1 MKSFTHIGVLFFLT
15 SIIYS
20 QSNLYNSN
28 MIQAN
33 MRENSDAYVGLDEV
47 KINVESYKSMTI
59 TTRRI
64 VTVFN
69 ESGEKHIDA
78 AEVYSKNSKIKSI
91 EAVIYDK
98 NGKEIKKIKK
108 KDFVDNSM
116 NDGFSILNDDR
127 ILYLNYVATNYPY
140 TVEFTSEIQTT
151 NTAFIPGWR
160 PLTSYFVSIG
170 KSTYEIN
177 YPSDLGFRYLEN
189 NMDYFPIESNKS
201 NIQLSYKTEKI
212 EALRREDYTPTM
224 TNFLPNVLVAVS
236 KFQLE
241 GVDGYASNWN
251 EFGKWQ
257 NTLLEGTD
265 KLSDETIS
273 KIKSI
278 VGNEKDP
285 IKKVKLVQE
294 YVQNKTRYVSIQLGI
309 GGWKPMLASDVDRLG
324 YGDCKALTNYTK
336 ALLSSVDIP
345 SYYTLINS
353 GYQKVDMNKNFS
365 SLNAN
370 HAILAVP
377 IENEL
382 KWIECT
388 SQTLPFDYQG
398 DFTDDRLALIIKPE
412 GGELVRTKVYKSKDN
427 AQISKG
433 TYELNSTGGITGII
447 QIKTTGFQYG
457 NKYEIERK
465 SETDQ
470 KDFYKTYFGNINN
483 LVIKKMTFEND
494 KDAIV
499 FTENIQLESNQYAT
513 KNGNRLMVPVNA
525 FNKFSSIPN
534 RYKSRKTPFHI
545 ERGFEDTDEIVVTLP
560 KDCVVE
566 AIPENIKLETKFG
579 IYEVSYELKN
589 DQLFFKR
596 FLSTN
601 EGMFNKEDYEEF
613 RKFREQVA
621 RNDNAKMVL
630 LIK

>member
-1 MKSFTHIGVLFFLT
+1 MKSFTYFIALLFFG
-15 SIIYS
+15 SIGYS
-20 QSNLYNSN
+20 QANLLNSN
-28 MIQAN
+28 TIQAN
-33 MRENSDAYVGLDEV
+33 LRENADAFVALDEV
-47 KINVESYKSMTI
+47 KINVDSYKSMTI
-59 TTRRI
+59 KTRRI

-69 ESGEKHIDA
+69 ESGERHINA

-116 NDGFSILNDDR
+116 NDGFSILNDNR

-140 TVEFTSEIQTT
+140 TVEFTSEIQSS
-151 NTAFIPGWR
+151 NTAFIQGWR
-160 PLTSYFVSIG
+160 PLTNYFVSVG
-170 KSTYEIN
+170 KSYYEVN
-177 YPSDLGFRYLEN
+177 YPTDIGFRYLEN
-189 NMDYFPIESNKS
+189 NMDYFPITSSKTNTK
-201 NIQLSYKTEKI
+201 LSFTAEKI
-212 EALRREDYTPTM
+212 EALRREDYTP
-224 TNFLPNVLVAVS
+224 NLAKFLPNVLVAVN

-241 GVDGYASNWN
+241 GVDGFASNWE

-257 NTLLEGTD
+257 NSLLEGTD
-265 KLSDETIS
+265 KLPDATIS
-273 KIKSI
+273 KINAI
-278 VGNEKDP
+278 VGNENDP

-294 YVQNKTRYVSIQLGI
+294 YVQNKTRYVSVQLGI

-336 ALLSSVDIP
+336 ALLSAVGIP
-345 SYYTLINS
+345 SYYSVVYLDN
-353 GYQKVDMNKNFS
+353 QKR
-365 SLNAN
+365 SLNQDFTSLQGN
-370 HAILAVP
+370 HVILAVP

-388 SQTLPFDYQG
+388 SQTIPFDFQG
-398 DFTDDRLALIIKPE
+398 DSTDDRLALLIKPE
-412 GGELVRTKVYKSKDN
+412 GGELVRTKVYQPKDN

-433 TYELNSTGGITGII
+433 SYVLETSGGLKGEII
-447 QIKTTGFQYG
+447 IKSTGFQYG
-457 NKYEIERK
+457 DKYSLERQ
-465 SETDQ
+465 SESDK
-470 KDFYKTYFGNINN
+470 KDFYKRYFGNINN

-560 KDCVVE
+560 KDCEIE

-579 IYEVSYELKN
+579 NYEVSYELKEN
-589 DQLFFKR
+589 QLFFKR
-596 FLSTN
+596 HLTTS
-601 EGMFNKEDYEEF
+601 EGSFSKDDYEEF
-613 RKFREQVA
+613 RKFREQIA